1 MSPGPQ
7 TSVSFF
13 SFFLLA
19 VLDSSLLV
27 VVNCVYKLKQH
38 MEAWVECVCV
48 SANAFF
54 FFFLKSCLFKARL
67 SGCRLVSESLC
78 EVIRSDGRMWEFG
91 IKWVVA
97 ALKAASYL
105 ADGAESENPFLKKEK
120 RKRHDHKRWEKTHI
134 PAGLVLCFF
143 CFCFKWQHWL
153 LFYLTLA
160 RYPSIS

>member
-1 MSPGPQ
+1 MSARLIHLSVWQGRRQCAAGRVSRWAVSRGRGPRDAFAALCRQ
-7 TSVSFF
+7 GHKHPWVFF

-38 MEAWVECVCV
+38 MAAWVECVCV

-54 FFFLKSCLFKARL
+54 FLKKSCLFKARL

-105 ADGAESENPFLKKEK
+105 ADGAESENPF
-120 RKRHDHKRWEKTHI
+120 
-134 PAGLVLCFF
+134 
-143 CFCFKWQHWL
+143 
-153 LFYLTLA
+153 
-160 RYPSIS
+160 